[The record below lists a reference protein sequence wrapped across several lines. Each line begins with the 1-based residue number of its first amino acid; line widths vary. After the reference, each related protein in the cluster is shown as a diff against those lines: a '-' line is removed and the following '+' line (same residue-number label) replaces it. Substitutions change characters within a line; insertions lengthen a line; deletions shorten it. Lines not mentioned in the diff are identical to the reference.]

1 VSGILHGTG
10 ERVVGLS
17 LDQRRALLVHVPVPH
32 SDAKTR
38 VAAYTQDSNLAWV
51 VTALVK
57 HREAILARW
66 LDAVALQPFHH
77 AHRAHAVT
85 DHIPALFDALVAL
98 LARSAPSARNAAAPL
113 EDPAILAAAQGHAL
127 MRVEQGLAPVDVLT
141 EFRLLRQEVWHA
153 LRVAIPD
160 TAPSSDV
167 VGAELLVNDALD
179 GASALALTALTDRVD
194 RLREEFLATIVHDL
208 RQPLT
213 KIRGYAQLADRNL
226 DRSPPDLAR
235 VKGGLSRIV
244 DATDE
249 LQALLVTLVDA
260 SRTALGALVL
270 HPARTDVAA
279 LLDETIAQLPEDV
292 AQRVAVRLGPA
303 VDATGWW
310 DRERLGQVLSNLLT
324 NAAKYAPTTTP
335 ITVTVEGDGA
345 TVTVCVRDEGIGIA
359 ADDLPQLFDRY
370 FRARSAMEQG
380 IEGLGLGLYLCRGI
394 IVAHGG
400 AIAAKSAGPA
410 QGTTIQFT
418 LPRQP
423 PDRAAD

>member
-1 VSGILHGTG
+1 MQT
-10 ERVVGLS
+10 
-17 LDQRRALLVHVPVPH
+17 PVPH
-32 SDAKTR
+32 SDAETR
-38 VAAYTQDSNLAWV
+38 VTAYTRDSNLGWV
-51 VTALVK
+51 VTALTE

-66 LDAVALQPFHH
+66 LDAAALQPFHH
-77 AHRAHAVT
+77 AHREHAVT

-98 LARSAPSARNAAAPL
+98 LARSAPSARTAAAPL
-113 EDPAILAAAQGHAL
+113 DDPAILAAAQGHAL
-127 MRVEQGLAPVDVLT
+127 MRVEQGLASVDVLT

-160 TAPSSDV
+160 SAPSSDV

-179 GASALALTALTDRVD
+179 GASALALSALTDRVD

-213 KIRGYAQLADRNL
+213 KIRGHAQLADRNL
-226 DRSPPDLAR
+226 DRSTPDLAR

-270 HPARTDVAA
+270 HPARTDLAA
-279 LLDETIAQLPEDV
+279 LLDETIAQLPEEV
-292 AQRVAVRLGPA
+292 AQRVAVRLAPG
-303 VDATGWW
+303 VDTMGWW

-324 NAAKYAPTTTP
+324 NAAKYAPATTP
-335 ITVTVEGDGA
+335 IAVTVEGDGA

-359 ADDLPQLFDRY
+359 ADDLPQLFGRY

-400 AIAAKSAGPA
+400 AITAKSAGPD

-423 PDRAAD
+423 PERAAD